1 VAGRK
6 PSSNPKKEVAL
17 ERKLARLRRILSRM
31 GRVLVAFS
39 GGVDSTLLLKVAG
52 ETLPG
57 NVLAVVA
64 GSETYP
70 TREVESARKLARRL
84 GVRSRFIRTR
94 ELSDPRFAS
103 NPPERCYYCKRE
115 LFGRL
120 EAIAARDEIPYVLD
134 GSNADDRLD
143 YRPGSLAGAELG
155 VRSPLREAGLTK
167 EDVRSLSR
175 SLGLPTWNKPSLAC
189 LASRF
194 PYGTAIERQTL
205 VRIGR
210 AEEALYRLG
219 FGQVRVRHHGDIARV
234 EVDPGEFPRLVRAD
248 IRRRIVRELKRQGY
262 LYVTFDLEGYRTGS
276 LNEALGRPKAS
287 SKKPR
292 KGSARGRR
300 RAGRP

>member
-94 ELSDPRFAS
+94 ELSDP
-103 NPPERCYYCKRE
+103 
-115 LFGRL
+115 LRL
-120 EAIAARDEIPYVLD
+120 EPARAMLLLQEGALRAL
-134 GSNADDRLD
+134 GSHRRQGRD
-143 YRPGSLAGAELG
+143 
-155 VRSPLREAGLTK
+155 PLRA
-167 EDVRSLSR
+167 
-175 SLGLPTWNKPSLAC
+175 
-189 LASRF
+189 
-194 PYGTAIERQTL
+194 
-205 VRIGR
+205 
-210 AEEALYRLG
+210 
-219 FGQVRVRHHGDIARV
+219 
-234 EVDPGEFPRLVRAD
+234 
-248 IRRRIVRELKRQGY
+248 
-262 LYVTFDLEGYRTGS
+262 
-276 LNEALGRPKAS
+276 
-287 SKKPR
+287 
-292 KGSARGRR
+292 
-300 RAGRP
+300 